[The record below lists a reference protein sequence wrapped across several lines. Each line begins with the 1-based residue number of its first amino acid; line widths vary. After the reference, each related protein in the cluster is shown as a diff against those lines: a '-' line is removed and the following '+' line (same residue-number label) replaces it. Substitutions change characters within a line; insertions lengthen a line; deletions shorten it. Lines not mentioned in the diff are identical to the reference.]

1 MANSKSIGIAYSDQD
16 ISGADTLAANVT
28 LGYAVGGQG
37 SVTQATS
44 KSTGVT
50 LNKPSGQI
58 TMNGAALAAQTNV
71 GFTLTNSTISA
82 KDTLILTIASGAT
95 VASYNAWVTSLTAG
109 SATLNLRNI
118 TAATSLSEAVVL
130 NFAIIHLL

>member
-28 LGYAVGGQG
+28 LGYAAGGQG

-58 TMNGAALAAQTNV
+58 TMNGASLAGATNV

-82 KDTLILTIASGAT
+82 KDTLLLTIASGAT
-95 VASYNAWVTSLTAG
+95 VASYNVWVTSLVAG
-109 SATLNLRNI
+109 SATINLRNI
-118 TAATSLSEAVVL
+118 TAATPLSEAVVL

>member
-1 MANSKSIGIAYSDQD
+1 VANSKSIGIAYSDQD